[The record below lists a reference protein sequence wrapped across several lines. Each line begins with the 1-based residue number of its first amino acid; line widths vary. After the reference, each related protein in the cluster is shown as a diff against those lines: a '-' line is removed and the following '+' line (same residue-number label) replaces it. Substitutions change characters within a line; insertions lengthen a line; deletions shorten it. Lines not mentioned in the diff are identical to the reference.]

1 MPVPRTVRLGLLGFG
16 SVGRAFAALVAEE
29 GGRLAR
35 ERGVR
40 LVVTGVSTRRFGS
53 RTDDRGLD
61 LRALAAAAGAGAVH
75 GPAASPER
83 FAATCPADVIV
94 ETMPLEPFT
103 GRTAIAATRAALI
116 GGRSVVSANKGP
128 VAHAL
133 RELAALSAGHGVAY
147 RYESAVADG
156 LPVFNLIT
164 CCLPGADVIGFTG
177 LVSSTANVVLHE
189 MSEGRSIAAAV
200 ARAQEL
206 GITEADPAY
215 DLDGWDAA
223 VKLAALSAAVWGQPL
238 KLDGIERQ
246 VVEAGSAARAAD
258 ARGRGRRLVSLAELT
273 RGDAGGLPVARVRLV
288 ELGPEDALFAL
299 TGTSL
304 GLQITSRLLCPVTVS
319 SLRPAQRD
327 TAYGLL
333 ADVLSLP
340 AVTPPDSR
348 EDRPLP

>member
-1 MPVPRTVRLGLLGFG
+1 MVRTVRLGLLGFG
-16 SVGRAFAALVAEE
+16 SVGRAFAALVAAE
-29 GGRLAR
+29 GDRLAR

-61 LRALAAAAGAGAVH
+61 LHALAHAAEAAAVH
-75 GPAASPER
+75 GPAASPEG
-83 FAATCPADVIV
+83 FATSCPADVIV

-103 GRTAIAATRAALI
+103 GHTAVAATRAALLA
-116 GGRSVVSANKGP
+116 GRSVVSANKGP

-133 RELAALSAGHGVAY
+133 RGLAALAAERGVAY

-156 LPVFNLIT
+156 LPVFNLLT
-164 CCLPGADVIGFTG
+164 CCLPGADVTGFSG

-189 MSEGRSIAAAV
+189 LSEGRSIATAV
-200 ARAQEL
+200 ALAQQL
-206 GITEADPAY
+206 GITEADPSY

-223 VKLAALSAAVWGQPL
+223 VKLAALSAAVWDRPL
-238 KLDGIERQ
+238 ELDGIERQ
-246 VVEAGSAARAAD
+246 VVDAGSAAAATD

-273 RGDAGGLPVARVRLV
+273 RGDAGGEPVARVRLV
-288 ELGPEDALFAL
+288 ELGPEHALFAL

-304 GLQITSRLLCPVTVS
+304 GLQITSRLMCPVTVS
-319 SLRPAQRD
+319 SLQPAVRD

-340 AVTPPDSR
+340 PVTPPETR
-348 EDRPLP
+348 EHRPLP